1 MKKNLIF
8 FLFFCFILNA
18 HSEDTEWVDLGK
30 SALGSWNIYVDKN
43 SILKVDDMIF
53 AAKTYQDFKVTQNG
67 IDLYDSDGKRRYIT
81 ELKYRSSRSVYLYDC
96 QKKMIGLIETRYFS
110 KDKPN
115 QKDLVLKNEIKDPI
129 WTKFI
134 IEKKYY
140 GYKYR
145 SYAFF

>member
-1 MKKNLIF
+1 
-8 FLFFCFILNA
+8 
-18 HSEDTEWVDLGK
+18 
-30 SALGSWNIYVDKN
+30 
-43 SILKVDDMIF
+43 MIF

-134 IEKKYY
+134 IEKK
-140 GYKYR
+140 
-145 SYAFF
+145 FFDYVCNSVKNR